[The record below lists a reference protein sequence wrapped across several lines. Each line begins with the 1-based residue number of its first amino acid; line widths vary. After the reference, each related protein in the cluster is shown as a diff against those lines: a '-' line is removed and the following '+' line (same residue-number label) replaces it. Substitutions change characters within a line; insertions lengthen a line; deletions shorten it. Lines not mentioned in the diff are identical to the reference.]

1 MISMPNPTQSLTF
14 QSLTAEQ
21 RERAIELVAER
32 WLESMGGRD
41 LERFFLDLQTEYL
54 KEYTDEELLGAV
66 EDVTSEDE
74 YEEIFNEIG

>member
-1 MISMPNPTQSLTF
+1 MPNPTQSLTF

-21 RERAIELVAER
+21 RERAIDLVAER

>member
-21 RERAIELVAER
+21 RERAIDLVAER

>member
-54 KEYTDEELLGAV
+54 KEYTDDELLGAV